1 MNFRDMVPAGTWQE
15 LIERGRQMYYRRGA
29 VLLRQGDHSESVI
42 ALSEGTVK
50 VTQVTEAGAALTLT
64 LRGPGEVLGEMGVIL
79 DRPRS
84 ATLVAVSPCT
94 GSVIAAGVFLEC
106 LNQLDLVPAVYRL
119 AVDRMQHT
127 EQLRMDLISL
137 PPAARIA
144 RVVLHL
150 ALEVGRPAS
159 DGMRVDLGMPREELA
174 AMAAVGRSS
183 AVPLLRRL
191 HEEGV
196 LELNRAR
203 LTVRDLPRLE
213 EAACS
218 TGPSEREM

>member
-1 MNFRDMVPAGTWQE
+1 MVSSGTWQE
-15 LIERGRQMYYRRGA
+15 LVGRGRQAHYRRGA
-29 VLLRQGDHSESVI
+29 VLLGQGDRAESVI

-50 VTQVTEAGAALTLT
+50 VTQVTEVGAALTLM

-84 ATLVAVSPCT
+84 ATLVAVSHCRA
-94 GSVIAAGVFLEC
+94 SVIAARVFLEC

-119 AVDRMQHT
+119 AVDRMRHT
-127 EQLRMDLISL
+127 EQLRMDLVSL

-150 ALEVGRPAS
+150 ALEVGRPS
-159 DGMRVDLGMPREELA
+159 RDGLSVELGMPREELA

-203 LTVRDLPRLE
+203 LTVRDISRLE
-213 EAACS
+213 EAACDP
-218 TGPSEREM
+218 GLPEREL